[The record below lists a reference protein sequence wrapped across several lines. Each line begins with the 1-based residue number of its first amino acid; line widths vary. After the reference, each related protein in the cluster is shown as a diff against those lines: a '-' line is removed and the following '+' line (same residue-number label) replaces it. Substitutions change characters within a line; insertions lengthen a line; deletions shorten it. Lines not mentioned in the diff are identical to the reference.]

1 MSLSLYEQETI
12 INYNQEERTAQIFTY
27 SKALMARIE
36 KLRKRL
42 PDEVTLLREEPT
54 GARAYRRAALISRSR
69 ETLARQKENALSV
82 KAKKHTPQGCA
93 SGLKTRR

>member
-12 INYNQEERTAQIFTY
+12 INYNQGEAEATIFTY
-27 SKALMARIE
+27 SKSLISRPMRWRCCAR
-36 KLRKRL
+36 RR
-42 PDEVTLLREEPT
+42 P
-54 GARAYRRAALISRSR
+54 ARGSTACRRSASTSRSR
-69 ETLARQKENALSV
+69 ETLARQKENALSA